1 MANVKQYIAWAEKRI
16 GRLIVAEGLR
26 CGLLGVVQ
34 GPLTLTF
41 KVRLL
46 QPSPAALRRLLG
58 LGPAL
63 AQALQVSAVRIA
75 EQPGHIAIELP
86 SPITRTPGAVDLAQ
100 HTRGLCVAVG
110 YNTLRRPVMVDL
122 QQHGALFWVGPSRRG
137 KTQSMKATLYA
148 LARRNG
154 SRLKYMVLSQKRH
167 DWAAFETACGC
178 MGLVSQP
185 AEALRAL
192 TWAAE
197 TVRNGGWPGLH
208 LVVVCDDLLNLLSAE
223 PGIADPLAEIASM
236 GAGLDVHL
244 LAGTQEAGSKR
255 GTGGAAVENNA
266 TAKILYRL
274 TSAAA
279 GARAAGQADAGIEAL
294 SGAKGDALLL
304 LDGQGERIATG
315 WADDREILQLTQRQP
330 GALVAP
336 WAVTRPSPP
345 GDNTVTRHHPVT
357 DLSPHRHRPVTGG
370 RPVLSP
376 AITTSPPPHTVTAFH
391 DAEGGAGGGDGDN
404 LFPLEGTRRLSDAE
418 ASAIQRW
425 HASDPTTF
433 NPTRLAVLVFGS
445 KNSARVDLIREA
457 LAREIGSAAMTLAL
471 AEKILADPD
480 HPRRSEALQ
489 FLARESDGEI
499 QINGHGMDDKG
510 PKKPF

>member
-1 MANVKQYIAWAEKRI
+1 MANIRQYIAWAEKRI
-16 GRLIVAEGLR
+16 GRLIIAESLH

-34 GPLTLTF
+34 GPLVITF

-46 QPSPAALRRLLG
+46 HPSPAALRRLLG

-75 EQPGHIAIELP
+75 EQPGYIAIELP
-86 SPITRTPGAVDLAQ
+86 SPIQRTPGAADLAQ
-100 HTRGLCVAVG
+100 HTRGLSVAVG
-110 YNTLRRPVMVDL
+110 YNTLRQPVAVDL
-122 QQHGALFWVGPSRRG
+122 RQHGALFWVGPSRRG
-137 KTQSMKATLYA
+137 KTQSMKASLYA

-178 MGLVSQP
+178 MGIVSQA
-185 AEALRAL
+185 AEALQAL

-197 TVRNGGWPGLH
+197 TVRSGGWPGLH

-223 PGIADPLAEIASM
+223 PDIADPLAEIASM
-236 GAGLDVHL
+236 GAGLGVHL

-315 WADDREILQLTQRQP
+315 WADDGEILQLTQRP
-330 GALVAP
+330 AGALVAP
-336 WAVTRPSPP
+336 WLSTTSRQPPTTGLQPVTTGYNQLQPPATMPHDTAHVGAAMRGDPQPVVAVATGCSFPIPKREPTAEEANAIRALYGKLGSMNATCKRAYGFKDGQTYAWVKRAVEGPAP
-345 GDNTVTRHHPVT
+345 EIEPAPEGEPAHLDMNTPEGAAAVRLLIDSGILPKDTVTQ
-357 DLSPHRHRPVTGG
+357 SIG
-370 RPVLSP
+370 
-376 AITTSPPPHTVTAFH
+376 
-391 DAEGGAGGGDGDN
+391 
-404 LFPLEGTRRLSDAE
+404 
-418 ASAIQRW
+418 QR
-425 HASDPTTF
+425 AKVK
-433 NPTRLAVLVFGS
+433 L
-445 KNSARVDLIREA
+445 
-457 LAREIGSAAMTLAL
+457 
-471 AEKILADPD
+471 
-480 HPRRSEALQ
+480 
-489 FLARESDGEI
+489 
-499 QINGHGMDDKG
+499 
-510 PKKPF
+510 